1 MLYSTVYLIV
11 MICKSDHQTQ
21 HITVCWS
28 VVEMQELSSMQ
39 SRHRG
44 TLATVT
50 LCSSQFPQTSEPRLV
65 FSVVTAHI
73 IHQCQCLVRARLQ
86 HYSNTALDQH
96 MPPGQ
101 CALCAKG
108 AKIQL
113 FVLRMINKSVRL
125 SSARGS
131 PPASLEVEAQVRGDP
146 AEVLKLLCV
155 EQMCGWGV
163 MVVTVLLVLVISGHL
178 GAGHTQQ
185 TLQTD
190 GRPRHQ
196 APRVAPGIHKNIFN
210 QFHLGSTIY
219 PHLENT
225 KEFMFYTFF
234 ILLQKVPR
242 GRGGQLIMVG
252 TRRWRRP

>member
-1 MLYSTVYLIV
+1 MLYTTVYLIV

-21 HITVCWS
+21 HINVCWS

-101 CALCAKG
+101 CALCATVTQTNWSYPAMFAEDDKWICETLQQELDHLL
-108 AKIQL
+108 AWRWRHRSE
-113 FVLRMINKSVRL
+113 VTHRRSL
-125 SSARGS
+125 SSWGLSRCV
-131 PPASLEVEAQVRGDP
+131 VEAWWWWQ
-146 AEVLKLLCV
+146 C
-155 EQMCGWGV
+155 CWWWWS
-163 MVVTVLLVLVISGHL
+163 VVTLVLATLSKHCRQM
-178 GAGHTQQ
+178 AGPDT
-185 TLQTD
+185 TSL
-190 GRPRHQ
+190 PRHQ
-196 APRVAPGIHKNIFN
+196 VSIKI
-210 QFHLGSTIY
+210 S
-219 PHLENT
+219 
-225 KEFMFYTFF
+225 
-234 ILLQKVPR
+234 
-242 GRGGQLIMVG
+242 
-252 TRRWRRP
+252 

>member
-1 MLYSTVYLIV
+1 
-11 MICKSDHQTQ
+11 
-21 HITVCWS
+21 
-28 VVEMQELSSMQ
+28 MQ

-155 EQMCGWGV
+155 DQM
-163 MVVTVLLVLVISGHL
+163 SG
-178 GAGHTQQ
+178 
-185 TLQTD
+185 
-190 GRPRHQ
+190 
-196 APRVAPGIHKNIFN
+196 
-210 QFHLGSTIY
+210 
-219 PHLENT
+219 
-225 KEFMFYTFF
+225 
-234 ILLQKVPR
+234 
-242 GRGGQLIMVG
+242 
-252 TRRWRRP
+252 